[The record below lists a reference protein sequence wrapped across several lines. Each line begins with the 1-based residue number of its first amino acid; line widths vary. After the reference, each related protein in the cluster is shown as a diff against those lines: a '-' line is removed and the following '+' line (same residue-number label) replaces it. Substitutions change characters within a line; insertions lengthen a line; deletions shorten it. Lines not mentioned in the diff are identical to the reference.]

1 MKRLVLA
8 SGVFDVQHPGHLY
21 FLHRAG
27 ELGDGL
33 VVVVTSDKT
42 ARAQGKS
49 PQLAEG
55 DRLQAVRALPCVD
68 DAIIG
73 DPGMELASVLR
84 VKPDL
89 IAIGYDQFQDV
100 ESLRD
105 ELRNLGWAG
114 RIIRIGK
121 YGAYSS
127 SSLRR
132 RTSAG
137 PSQLSAK

>member
-1 MKRLVLA
+1 
-8 SGVFDVQHPGHLY
+8 
-21 FLHRAG
+21 
-27 ELGDGL
+27 
-33 VVVVTSDKT
+33 
-42 ARAQGKS
+42 
-49 PQLAEG
+49 
-55 DRLQAVRALPCVD
+55 VD